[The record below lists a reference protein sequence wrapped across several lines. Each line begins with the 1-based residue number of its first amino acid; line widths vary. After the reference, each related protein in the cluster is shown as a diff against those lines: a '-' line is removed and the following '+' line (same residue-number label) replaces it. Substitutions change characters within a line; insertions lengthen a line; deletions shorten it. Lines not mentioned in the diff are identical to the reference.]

1 MNDADRV
8 CDEECLF
15 SRYVALTYI
24 PGGGLL
30 TGFIGQHFTNKKTE
44 CLLPSRLLSRFFC
57 Y

>member
-24 PGGGLL
+24 RHSRRR
-30 TGFIGQHFTNKKTE
+30 TADRVYWTE
-44 CLLPSRLLSRFFC
+44 F
-57 Y
+57 YKQEN